1 MPPGVIDGI
10 KPFIDHYERVDG
22 LDFRKSIF
30 IFLSNTGGKEI
41 TKKALEHWESGRSRE
56 ELTYQ
61 HLEEIVNKGAFN
73 EKGGLYKAGI
83 VEKSLVDVYVPFLPL
98 ERRHVKL
105 KQLKQYICFKEIVRM

>member
-56 ELTYQ
+56 ELTYH